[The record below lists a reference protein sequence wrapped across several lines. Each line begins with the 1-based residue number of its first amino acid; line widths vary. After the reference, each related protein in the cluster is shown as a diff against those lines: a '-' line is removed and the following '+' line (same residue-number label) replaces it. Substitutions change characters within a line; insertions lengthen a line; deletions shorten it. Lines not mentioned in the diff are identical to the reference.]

1 MKTWKQNFET
11 ENEKPESIFFK
22 QKIKTWEPISTTENE
37 KTENKISEKPE
48 SKREERE
55 RERRKTGRA
64 EARSGPTETF
74 VKKSFLSHFRYA
86 HFFLVSWYLLGSGL
100 ARGRQWQ
107 RQWEGP
113 KKMPAARKIFEKD
126 SAGTKFRNCQ
136 SEVKLRTLS
145 VLRNWKIWASS
156 FNLVSTVTTDQWPVQ
171 LDKELF

>member
-1 MKTWKQNFET
+1 MIAKFPQPKMK
-11 ENEKPESIFFK
+11 
-22 QKIKTWEPISTTENE
+22 

-113 KKMPAARKIFEKD
+113 KKMPAARKTFEKD

-136 SEVKLRTLS
+136 SDVKLRTLS

-156 FNLVSTVTTDQWPVQ
+156 FNLVSTVTTDQSNLIKSFSSPFSFYSDFVY
-171 LDKELF
+171 LFNIGSVEGHVFSF

>member
-1 MKTWKQNFET
+1 MK
-11 ENEKPESIFFK
+11 
-22 QKIKTWEPISTTENE
+22 

-113 KKMPAARKIFEKD
+113 KKMPAAWKTFEKD

-136 SEVKLRTLS
+136 SDVKLRMLS
-145 VLRNWKIWASS
+145 ALRNWKIRASS
-156 FNLVSTVTTDQWPVQ
+156 FNLVSTVTTDPSKLIKSFSSPFSLCSDFVY
-171 LDKELF
+171 LFNIGSVEGHVFSF